1 MDPLRNSADHCA
13 SDISGEGAS
22 QAFPLGPTLTPYG
35 VNFSIF
41 SAHATDVDIVFFD
54 HPDAQQPSRV
64 IKLNPVLNRT
74 SHYWHIFVPGIV
86 AGQLYGYRVDGP
98 GEASGGNRFDCH
110 KVLIDPYGKSISIGQ
125 HYDRSAASRPGDNTG
140 TSMKSDVADLSTFDW
155 EGEPAWRRSLRCGET
170 GRKMQ
175 IAPGERPGARTAAK
189 GVESALATVPPG
201 QVPGAARMVIRAA
214 GAVRF
219 QPVAKKCHRE
229 AAGTARARRRR
240 SGKCS

>member
-1 MDPLRNSADHCA
+1 
-13 SDISGEGAS
+13 
-22 QAFPLGPTLTPYG
+22 
-35 VNFSIF
+35 
-41 SAHATDVDIVFFD
+41 
-54 HPDAQQPSRV
+54 
-64 IKLNPVLNRT
+64 
-74 SHYWHIFVPGIV
+74 
-86 AGQLYGYRVDGP
+86 
-98 GEASGGNRFDCH
+98 
-110 KVLIDPYGKSISIGQ
+110 VLIDPYGKSISIGQ

-214 GAVRF
+214 
-219 QPVAKKCHRE
+219 
-229 AAGTARARRRR
+229 
-240 SGKCS
+240 